1 MLGHRLKR
9 VRQDRGYTQEQL
21 AEMVGVN
28 LKQVGRHENGETEP
42 DGNIVARYAKVLDV
56 STDYLLG
63 VSDETKPN
71 VQTGDLSRTER
82 AVINAWRRGDV
93 IEAARTILNDEKAH
107 NGA

>member
-1 MLGHRLKR
+1 MREAR
-9 VRQDRGYTQEQL
+9 DYTQDEL
-21 AEMVGVN
+21 SELVGVGQ
-28 LKQVGRHENGETEP
+28 KQVWRHESGATIP
-42 DGNIVARYAKVLDV
+42 DGDIVARYAQALDV
-56 STDYLLG
+56 SADYLLG
-63 VSDETKPN
+63 ISDDPKPN

>member
-1 MLGHRLKR
+1 MRGDRLKR
-9 VRQDRGYTQEQL
+9 MREARDYTQDEL
-21 AEMVGVN
+21 SELVGVGQ
-28 LKQVGRHENGETEP
+28 KQVWRHESGATIP
-42 DGNIVARYAKVLDV
+42 DGDIVARYAQALDV
-56 STDYLLG
+56 SADYLLG
-63 VSDETKPN
+63 ISDDPKPN